1 MDSRITKLAQIL
13 TEYSCK
19 VKKGD
24 KVLIAGGIPARPLIN
39 ECYKMIIKKGGFPS
53 LRINLPETNKTLFDI
68 GNDEQ
73 IGYKDPVRKFQYE
86 GLDAIINISAPENV
100 KIFSNVPP
108 EKQVIMTKA
117 NKEILDIIMK
127 KNWVTVNFPTEALA
141 QEAGM
146 SLEEYENF
154 VYKATNIDWENA
166 KYEMEKIKKL
176 FDSGKKVRILGRDT
190 EINFSIEGRQGIVCA
205 GENNMPDGEVFY
217 SPIENSV
224 NGQIY
229 YEFPAIYQGREVEG
243 IKLVFKD
250 GKVVEATAS
259 KNEDFLHAILDTDEG
274 SRFLGEFG
282 IGTNYGITKYTKDIL
297 FDEKIGGT
305 IHLAVGQSY
314 EDSGGK
320 NISAVHWDMVKDLR
334 KYGQIFL
341 DGKLVQ
347 QNGKF
352 LAI

>member
-1 MDSRITKLAQIL
+1 MDRRVTELANIL
-13 TEYSCK
+13 VDYSCK
-19 VKKGD
+19 VRKGD
-24 KVLIAGGIPARPLIN
+24 KVLIAGGVPARPLIN
-39 ECYKMIIKKGGFPS
+39 ECYKKIIQKGAYPS
-53 LRINLPETNKTLFDI
+53 IRINFPETNKILFDN
-68 GNDEQ
+68 GSDDQ
-73 IGYKDPVRKFQYE
+73 IGYKDPVKKFQYE
-86 GLDAIINISAPENV
+86 DLDAIINISAPENV

-146 SLEEYENF
+146 SLEEYEDF
-154 VYKATNIDWENA
+154 VYNATNIDWEKA
-166 KYEMEKIKKL
+166 KQEMEKIKKI
-176 FDSGKKVRILGRDT
+176 FDAGKQVRILGRDT
-190 EINFSIEGRQGIVCA
+190 ELTFSIQGRNGIVCA

-217 SPIENSV
+217 SPVEDSV

-229 YEFPAIYQGREVEG
+229 YEFPAIFQGREVEG
-243 IKLVFKD
+243 IRLTFNK
-250 GKVVEATAS
+250 GKIVEAIAS
-259 KNEDFLHAILDTDEG
+259 KNQDFLHAILDTDEG

-305 IHLAVGQSY
+305 IHLAAGQSY

-334 KYGQIFL
+334 AHGQIFL

-347 QNGKF
+347 QNGVF
-352 LAI
+352 L